1 MCRDNRK
8 IVGKDSKKCLSGYCP
23 AKETQKDET
32 WGMGWKNDP
41 WWKTTGEY
49 DPSTRK
55 EKQRIADFKSYHPDP
70 KETMA
75 RLRSSI
81 PAAGVGRDMQAMTP
95 GVANGENRGRCRQL
109 TNLALTREDF
119 EDM

>member
-1 MCRDNRK
+1 
-8 IVGKDSKKCLSGYCP
+8 
-23 AKETQKDET
+23 
-32 WGMGWKNDP
+32 MGWKKPPLWMQQTNYNPEIVQEQD
-41 WWKTTGEY
+41 
-49 DPSTRK
+49 
-55 EKQRIADFKSYHPDP
+55 RIAEFLAWHPDP

-95 GVANGENRGRCRQL
+95 GVANGENRGFCRQL
-109 TNLALTREDF
+109 TNPALTLGYF